1 MQVSRWKECEQG
13 NSGEKKTLLKEKSQ
27 VRILYLGEGGIK
39 AEGKIKMFLIHT
51 KAESQASR

>member
-1 MQVSRWKECEQG
+1 M
-13 NSGEKKTLLKEKSQ
+13 EKKNLIERKTSSENS
-27 VRILYLGEGGIK
+27 VSGGGIK